1 MFDNGPDT
9 SFPGSEYLRALQQ
22 HEEDKKRKLHENT
35 ERNKAGFQSIL
46 ASLNEAHHLQKKNT
60 QDKSHA
66 KKKSDSDFYSNLN
79 SIYNQ
84 VLTSG
89 EEHLDRIIDSKTKK
103 SSPTDNQLFQIDTL
117 KQLASTEIMGFLTSL
132 LSKAVTFAKDSI
144 LPNLIPMIQ
153 KGIQR
158 ISETFSKR
166 VDKVITNPVDFS
178 FQKEAI
184 QTAAQMIYELTPEI
198 VGLLPDALKA
208 PLPSDEQTKLLS
220 NFAQAIQ
227 SRFNNEK
234 PPLEFIQS
242 IIGTM
247 KLHPPL
253 IQSELQSVSES
264 KKTRSY
270 EEQFDQRVRG
280 FVALGMSKENAAET
294 VKMQMHKEG
303 VVQFDDLMQKSHVIT
318 PPKKSLEK
326 QKRTKAH
333 KADTNI
339 KSKANKNN

>member
-1 MFDNGPDT
+1 
-9 SFPGSEYLRALQQ
+9 
-22 HEEDKKRKLHENT
+22 
-35 ERNKAGFQSIL
+35 
-46 ASLNEAHHLQKKNT
+46 
-60 QDKSHA
+60 
-66 KKKSDSDFYSNLN
+66 
-79 SIYNQ
+79 
-84 VLTSG
+84 
-89 EEHLDRIIDSKTKK
+89 
-103 SSPTDNQLFQIDTL
+103 
-117 KQLASTEIMGFLTSL
+117 
-132 LSKAVTFAKDSI
+132 
-144 LPNLIPMIQ
+144 
-153 KGIQR
+153 
-158 ISETFSKR
+158 
-166 VDKVITNPVDFS
+166 
-178 FQKEAI
+178 
-184 QTAAQMIYELTPEI
+184 
-198 VGLLPDALKA
+198 
-208 PLPSDEQTKLLS
+208 
-220 NFAQAIQ
+220 
-227 SRFNNEK
+227 
-234 PPLEFIQS
+234 
-242 IIGTM
+242 M